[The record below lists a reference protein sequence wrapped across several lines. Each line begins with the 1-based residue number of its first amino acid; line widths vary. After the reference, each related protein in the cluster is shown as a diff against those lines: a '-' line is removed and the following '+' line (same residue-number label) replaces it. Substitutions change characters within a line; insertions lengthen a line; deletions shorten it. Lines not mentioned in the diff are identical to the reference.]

1 MGFSCDHSVLEFLS
15 VVLMNFLCSCFQLLA
30 KTVSGVFHSLKTA
43 LPSFESSDNQGGGSE
58 GAGSTSG
65 GLGTGSGGDL
75 MLRGRSGGGILIER
89 NKLAAFL
96 SSGTKGEYELKL
108 DITAEEEVITIN
120 SSVTYRLPLQ
130 SEPLFM
136 IQVLYQ

>member
-1 MGFSCDHSVLEFLS
+1 MQ
-15 VVLMNFLCSCFQLLA
+15 SCFQLLA

-58 GAGSTSG
+58 GAGSSSG
-65 GLGTGSGGDL
+65 VLGTGSGGDL
-75 MLRGRSGGGILIER
+75 MLRSRSGGGILSER

-108 DITAEEEVITIN
+108 DITAEEEVKTTVSN
-120 SSVTYRLPLQ
+120 LSYRLPLH
-130 SEPLFM
+130 SE
-136 IQVLYQ
+136 